1 MSVEKNRR
9 KCNDITDIASNPN
22 YCIADFI
29 EASKKHEVA
38 NDEYSNL
45 RKELDNV
52 IETMLKHSLAN
63 LHDRK
68 WGRKQSASRH
78 DALQKDYL
86 SCLSILRDLV
96 IRKLTDFI
104 SYSFNFL

>member
-1 MSVEKNRR
+1 MMSMRLKPLRTRLSNILTNLRASANRYAQIGQYYSDVASMSVEKNRR

-68 WGRKQSASRH
+68 
-78 DALQKDYL
+78 
-86 SCLSILRDLV
+86 
-96 IRKLTDFI
+96 
-104 SYSFNFL
+104 